1 MVTALSLLT
10 ACGGNPK
17 TTAEAEKFDY
27 TVEQFAD
34 LQILRY
40 RVPGFEDL
48 SLKQK
53 ELVYY
58 LTEAALQGRDIL
70 FDQNGKYNLTIRRM
84 LEAVYTGY
92 KGDKN
97 TPDFKAMEV
106 YLKRVWFS
114 NGIHHHYGSEKFVPG
129 FTPEFFR
136 QAVQSV
142 DAATLPLAEGQ
153 TVEQLCEEVFPVIF
167 DPTVMPKRVNQAA
180 GEDLVLTSACNYYDG
195 VTQQEA
201 EDFYNALKNPQ
212 DETPVSYGLNSR
224 LVKEDGKIQEKVWK
238 VGGLYGQALEKIV
251 YWLKKAEGVAE
262 TPEQKA
268 VIAKLMEFYETG
280 DLKTFDEYAILWVKD
295 LNSRIDFVNG
305 FTESYGDPLG
315 MKASWESLVNFKD
328 LEATQRTELI
338 SGNAQWF
345 EDHSPVDGQFKKEK
359 VKGVSAKVITAA
371 ILAGDL
377 YPATAIGINLPN
389 ANWIRSHHGSKS
401 VTIGNITD
409 AYNKAAH
416 GNGFNEEFVYS
427 DAELQ
432 LIDKYADVTDE
443 LHTDLHECLGHG
455 SGKLLPGVDPDA
467 LKAYGSTIEEARA
480 DLFGLYYV
488 ADPKLVELGLTP
500 SADAYK
506 AQYYT
511 YLMNGL
517 MTQLVRI
524 EPGNNVEEAHMRNR
538 QLIARWV
545 YEKGAAEKVVELV
558 KKDGKT
564 YVVINDYEK
573 VRDLFGRLLA
583 EIQRIKSTGD
593 YAGAH
598 DLVEAYAV
606 KVDPALHAEVLERY
620 KKLNLAPYKGFVNP
634 KYEVVTDADGTI
646 TDVTVT
652 YDEGYAEQML
662 RYSKDYSTLSS
673 VNKR

>member
-92 KGDKN
+92 NGDKN

-167 DPTVMPKRVNQAA
+167 DPKVMPKRVNQAA

-328 LEATQRTELI
+328 LEATRRTELI

-634 KYEVVTDADGTI
+634 KYEAVTDADGTI

-662 RYSKDYSTLSS
+662 RYSKDYSTLPS
-673 VNKR
+673 VNK

>member
-262 TPEQKA
+262 PPEQKA

-634 KYEVVTDADGTI
+634 KYEAVTDADGTI

-662 RYSKDYSTLSS
+662 RYSKDYSTLPS
-673 VNKR
+673 VNK

>member
-262 TPEQKA
+262 TSEQKA

-634 KYEVVTDADGTI
+634 KYEAVTDADGTI

-662 RYSKDYSTLSS
+662 RYSKDYSTLPS
-673 VNKR
+673 VNK

>member
-17 TTAEAEKFDY
+17 TTAEAEKIDY

-180 GEDLVLTSACNYYDG
+180 GEDLVLASACNYYDG

-634 KYEVVTDADGTI
+634 KYEAVTDADGTI

-662 RYSKDYSTLSS
+662 RYSKDYSTLPS
-673 VNKR
+673 VNK

>member
-455 SGKLLPGVDPDA
+455 SGQLAPGVKGGE
-467 LKAYGSTIEEARA
+467 LKNYTSTLEEARA
-480 DLFGLYYV
+480 DLFGLYYLG
-488 ADPKLVELGLTP
+488 DPKMVELGLIP
-500 SADAYK
+500 SLDVAY
-506 AQYYT
+506 AEYARYI
-511 YLMNGL
+511 MNGM
-517 MTQLVRI
+517 MTQLARI
-524 EPGNNVEEAHMRNR
+524 EPGKNVEEAHMRNR
-538 QLIARWV
+538 KLIAEWC
-545 YEKGAAEKVVELV
+545 YEQGKADNVIEWIEQ
-558 KKDGKT
+558 DGKT
-564 YVVINDYEK
+564 YVVVNDYTKLRE
-573 VRDLFGRLLA
+573 LLGRMLR
-583 EIQRIKSTGD
+583 EVQRIKSEGD
-593 YAGAH
+593 FEAGKT
-598 DLVEAYAV
+598 LVEKYAV
-606 KVDPALHAEVLERY
+606 TVDPKLHAEVLTRY
-620 KKLNLAPYKGFVNP
+620 KALDIEPYSGFVNP
-634 KYEVVTDADGTI
+634 QYELVEKNGKVV
-646 TDVTVT
+646 DVKVS
-652 YDEGYAEQML
+652 YPNDYVKQML
-662 RYSKDYSTLSS
+662 EYSRDYSFLP
-673 VNKR
+673 NLN